1 MKIIIAT
8 VLLLLSFC
16 FSSELQAKEKIT
28 RLYIDTPNSLLRIGI
43 TPMYI
48 TKDSEKIAAK
58 LYKGLKEKNMTLI
71 EESIRN
77 YDDIIIKDKIVAVD
91 CWGLRWLAKK
101 IKNPDSVKE
110 LKRYE
115 KDYYDYFT
123 ANDNAYLLEYLRRQY
138 GLDGFKPE
146 DEEKHHNRKMLLQDY
161 MIFNDPERSVWDKT
175 DDIIKYLDIKNGDK
189 IADIGSGLGYYTDR
203 FSEKVG
209 AAGKV
214 YSFDTNGDYI
224 SLQEEKKKKYQTNNV
239 FVVKSKSNQVNIPD
253 KVDKVFMSSLY
264 HIIYGWSQE
273 NDRKTFIQSI
283 KNGMKENGELY
294 IADNEFDNG
303 KELNNCYIYKEL
315 IISQLNRY
323 GFRFKKYVKITPQR
337 YLIVFELGDQHY
349 DKINVGKG
357 ESENHMLNIK
367 DGNSVIHIGSLDSYD
382 ITEKGITAGKMFVKA
397 IEGKDMKTARD
408 VVRMYD
414 ELIPHENFGGEYSA
428 LQWFCEVMLVGKEK
442 RDEMLR
448 DEMVRAYYE
457 YLAANNYEKLLDYVK
472 TKYKLQKKKINYK
485 SKDDLEIGHTQRAF
499 LEDFILFNNPKR
511 EIWEKTS
518 TIIEKLPIASG
529 DKIADLGSG
538 PGYYTYKFS
547 RIVGDKGFVYG
558 IDIKDGHLDFI
569 NKFLKKNKITNV
581 KTVKSGT
588 DNKYTLPE
596 KVDYVFSCS
605 LYHIVY
611 GVFSEKERNDF
622 ISCIKE
628 SLKDNGKLILIDNSP
643 VENRDLPYHGP
654 YISKELIIAQLEK
667 YGFKFASYD
676 QITPQR
682 YMLIFQKAI

>member
-1 MKIIIAT
+1 
-8 VLLLLSFC
+8 LLLLFC
-16 FSSELQAKEKIT
+16 ISTAANAKEQVTK
-28 RLYIDTPNSLLRIGI
+28 LYIDTPNSLLRIGV

-48 TKDSEKIAAK
+48 TKDEEKVAAK
-58 LYKGLKEKNMTLI
+58 FYKGLKERNLALVREAEKEYDALI
-71 EESIRN
+71 KKENVI
-77 YDDIIIKDKIVAVD
+77 AVD
-91 CWGLRWLAKK
+91 YWGMRWLANK
-101 IKNPDSVKE
+101 ILNPNSVNE
-110 LKRYE
+110 LAKHE
-115 KDYYDYFT
+115 KDYFDYFT
-123 ANDNAYLLEYLRRQY
+123 KNDNAFLKEYLKRQY
-138 GLDGFKPE
+138 GLDGFRPE

-161 MIFNDPERSVWDKT
+161 MIFNDPDRKIWDKT
-175 DDIIKYLDIKNGDK
+175 EDIIKYLDIKPGDK
-189 IADIGSGLGYYTDR
+189 IADIGSGLGYFTDR

-209 AAGKV
+209 SRGAV
-214 YSFDTNGDYI
+214 YSFDTNADYI
-224 SLQEEKKKKYQTNNV
+224 AIQQEKKKNEQIINIYP
-239 FVVKSKSNQVNIPD
+239 VKSKSNQVEISE

-273 NDRKTFIQSI
+273 IDRKTFIQSI

-294 IADNEFDNG
+294 IADNAFSNG
-303 KELNNCYIYKEL
+303 KELNNCYVYKEL

-323 GFRFKKYVKITPQR
+323 GFKFKKYVQITPQR
-337 YLIVFELGDQHY
+337 YLLVFGLGEQHY
-349 DKINVGKG
+349 DKFNIGK
-357 ESENHMLNIK
+357 EQAENHLLEIK

-382 ITEKGITAGKMFVKA
+382 ITEKGIAAGKLFVKA
-397 IEGKDMKTARD
+397 IEGKDLKTAKD

-428 LQWFCEVMLVGKEK
+428 LQWFCELMLVDQNK
-442 RDEMLR
+442 REEMLR
-448 DEMVRAYYE
+448 DEMVRAYYD
-457 YLAANNYEKLLDYVK
+457 YLSASNYERLLDYVK

-518 TIIEKLPIASG
+518 TIIEKLPLAAG

-547 RIVGDKGFVYG
+547 RIAGDNGFVYA
-558 IDIKDGHLDFI
+558 IDIKQGHLDFI
-569 NKFLKKNKITNV
+569 DKFLKKNKITNV
-581 KTVKSGT
+581 KTIKSGT
-588 DNKYTLPE
+588 DNKYKLPE

-605 LYHIVY
+605 LYHVVY

-643 VENRDLPYHGP
+643 VINKDLPYHGP
-654 YISKELIIAQLEK
+654 YISKELIISQLEK
-667 YGFKFASYD
+667 YGFKFTGYD

-682 YMLIFQKAI
+682 YMIVFQKVN